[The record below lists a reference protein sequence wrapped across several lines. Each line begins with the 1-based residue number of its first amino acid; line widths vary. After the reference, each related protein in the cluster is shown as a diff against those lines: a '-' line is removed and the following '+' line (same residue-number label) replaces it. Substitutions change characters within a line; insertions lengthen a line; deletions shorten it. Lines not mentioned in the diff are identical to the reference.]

1 MESPSNT
8 HNTAS
13 NAPSK
18 AATAASRPAWAAVD
32 FSEPK
37 PPSPYANNSKK
48 PSHAKPYS
56 RALSRG
62 AIGELSGRSKDGRF
76 LAHFERELVAHVGGS
91 PSICQKVLIR
101 RAARILLRLEAFDT
115 KLDGGNFTDTDARV
129 VNQLSNQ
136 LRLSLRELGI
146 KGARTARTT
155 TLADIAGRHSTPA
168 KPEGPPLTKAAPP
181 EFAP

>member
-1 MESPSNT
+1 
-8 HNTAS
+8 
-13 NAPSK
+13 
-18 AATAASRPAWAAVD
+18 
-32 FSEPK
+32 
-37 PPSPYANNSKK
+37 
-48 PSHAKPYS
+48 
-56 RALSRG
+56 
-62 AIGELSGRSKDGRF
+62 
-76 LAHFERELVAHVGGS
+76 LAHFERELVAHVGGN

-155 TLADIAGRHSTPA
+155 TLADIAGRHAAPA
-168 KPEGPPLTKAAPP
+168 KPQGPPLTKAASP
-181 EFAP
+181 EFST